1 MRKRL
6 TERQA
11 KQAAAGLRREISE
24 DFKYDKKKIKHLQ
37 KILHN
42 VNISLGTLGSA
53 LHEFSRIKG
62 PTISPDG
69 LLGGLGYIMPIK
81 TVKEVITTSV
91 HNLSEVAD
99 SLADELTNPH
109 WHSEDDKETKELIKE
124 KEQVEEETQKVLDTP
139 EGEPSEGEP
148 EPKEEP
154 AEEGIQPDDIVN
166 STERVEEEARMASK
180 KTDRV
185 LSAKVRQALVRFSS
199 VGKQKI

>member
-11 KQAAAGLRREISE
+11 RQAAAGLRREISE

-81 TVKEVITTSV
+81 SVKEVITTSV

-124 KEQVEEETQKVLDTP
+124 KEKVEEETQKVLDAP
-139 EGEPSEGEP
+139 EGDLDNGP
-148 EPKEEP
+148 EPTEEP
-154 AEEGIQPDDIVN
+154 AEEGIQPEDIVT
-166 STERVEEEARMASK
+166 SQELVAEEARIASK
-180 KTDRV
+180 KTDKV
-185 LSAKVRQALVRFSS
+185 LSDKVRQALLRFSS
-199 VGKQKI
+199 VGQKKI